1 MRFRMPRSSTANIVR
16 LALAAVTSFMYFAGP
31 TYGDSACSLDTLL
44 NVQIS
49 PGNISLPSGC
59 SLLGSSGQ
67 PILLNTNLTIRGDQN
82 RTAFL
87 DTDWL
92 SGAVTLAPGTAL
104 TLENLRLLNVRF
116 GQGFSLL
123 AFNTSQ
129 LTLNSVTIETD
140 CRTLGTLITGFSPP
154 KPGQGPAYIYIRNNT
169 FNTVRFS
176 SVNITCRLPVAVDVE
191 HFIVGDSLEL
201 YNVLAMYATNVSAYG
216 RGNNLIIVA
225 NQNITISPALWKYG
239 SPLFITRNVTLR
251 GALNAYNIL
260 DLQAVINAVG
270 LGSRVMFTL
279 ENFVIVNAGA
289 LRGTLIQLG
298 LLPCFSIPVWFFQFP
313 RIPASPQLTLANCT
327 LLLPPSEYK
336 YFTLWTLL
344 ATTVVHMDEAGLQL
358 RASTVAINAKNGTN
372 ETLQFERLTGSGL
385 DLVNVN
391 LTYIVRAV
399 PYSGLVLDNPVLIQ
413 SFGATPNATLL
424 PIYDLSDLM
433 ATLGAMQASPI
444 AQGVALA
451 ILRNITIYPEVWPP
465 GGYNVTLPLLMVGQ
479 SSAGDI
485 TWIDFRRVQ
494 NFVRVLGC
502 LPDVYIYIQDLH
514 LVNLPNGLL
523 HPEGSPLAGA
533 PAAAAK
539 AQRLSDVTLFLT
551 NLGVDMCGSGIPSL
565 FLNSSTLVI
574 TYTEFRLVHNAVMQ
588 SVGTSSKGSD
598 MVVGSQFH
606 YDIGTIVSDNMHFR
620 GIVGWAWNGTNVDL
634 TYMCPT
640 GPPLMYNNVY
650 EPLGESSTGSN
661 RLRWWQIVLIAVGG
675 ALFVALIASLIAWRS
690 SVNRLRHEVETV
702 KSAHMDK
709 KSSDASADQDT
720 ASAGGR
726 LGSSHVGG
734 GGGGTNQLVGGSPVG
749 PKGSP
754 IGGGGA
760 GGGGTSDDSTAA
772 QYDRPPLE
780 VLNSMMAS
788 LTQEMDDQHLTI
800 LEVIG
805 QGGFGVV
812 YRGIWKGLNVAV
824 KTITFQDRVAGGEKA
839 QHRAILEAAI
849 SSSLSHPNVVTTYSY
864 DIKPLTVQVA
874 SDPETPDCCQ
884 GPANGQNGGG
894 GGGMKIID
902 KRPILDW
909 KLYLIQEYCDG
920 GSLRTAILKR
930 KFFDAKK
937 GEPRMEMILDT
948 SLELTGG
955 LVHLHERNIIHGDLN
970 PNNVLLKRD
979 SSKKYGAVCKIAD
992 FGLSI
997 KMSADQSHI
1006 SNMRRGTPFYTCP
1019 QILSRGNMT
1028 KAADV
1033 YSMGVM
1039 MWEMYHCCMSYRS
1052 LPSGFAARENFPNFP
1067 RKAAHDFASL
1077 VGSCLDSEP
1086 SRRPTFAQ
1094 LRSELEA
1101 QLLAF
1106 KRGGM
1111 RTGEDVL
1118 GPDPSGD
1125 AAHLA
1130 GCQD

>member
-1 MRFRMPRSSTANIVR
+1 MQGRCGAHWRSSA
-16 LALAAVTSFMYFAGP
+16 SCP
-31 TYGDSACSLDTLL
+31 
-44 NVQIS
+44 
-49 PGNISLPSGC
+49 
-59 SLLGSSGQ
+59 
-67 PILLNTNLTIRGDQN
+67 
-82 RTAFL
+82 AF
-87 DTDWL
+87 
-92 SGAVTLAPGTAL
+92 P
-104 TLENLRLLNVRF
+104 
-116 GQGFSLL
+116 
-123 AFNTSQ
+123 
-129 LTLNSVTIETD
+129 
-140 CRTLGTLITGFSPP
+140 
-154 KPGQGPAYIYIRNNT
+154 Y
-169 FNTVRFS
+169 
-176 SVNITCRLPVAVDVE
+176 
-191 HFIVGDSLEL
+191 
-201 YNVLAMYATNVSAYG
+201 
-216 RGNNLIIVA
+216 
-225 NQNITISPALWKYG
+225 
-239 SPLFITRNVTLR
+239 
-251 GALNAYNIL
+251 
-260 DLQAVINAVG
+260 
-270 LGSRVMFTL
+270 
-279 ENFVIVNAGA
+279 
-289 LRGTLIQLG
+289 
-298 LLPCFSIPVWFFQFP
+298 
-313 RIPASPQLTLANCT
+313 RIPASPQLTLTNCT

-344 ATTVVHMDEAGLQL
+344 ATTVVHMDEVGLQL

-372 ETLQFERLTGSGL
+372 ETIQFERLTGSGL

-399 PYSGLVLDNPVLIQ
+399 PYTGLVLDNPVLIQ
-413 SFGATPNATLL
+413 SFGAVPNVTLV

-433 ATLGAMQASPI
+433 AILHAMQTAPI
-444 AQGVALA
+444 VQGVALV
-451 ILRNITIYPEVWPP
+451 ILRNITIYPEVWPS
-465 GGYNVTLPLLMVGQ
+465 GGYNVTQPLLIVGQ
-479 SSAGDI
+479 SNVGQT

-494 NFVRVLGC
+494 KFVRVLGC
-502 LPDVYIYIQDLH
+502 LPDVYIYIQGMH
-514 LVNLPNGLL
+514 LVNLPNGLI
-523 HPEGSPLAGA
+523 HSEGSALAGA

-539 AQRLSDVTLFLT
+539 AQGLSDVTLYLT
-551 NLGVDMCGSGIPSL
+551 NLGVDMCGTGLPSL
-565 FLNSSTLVI
+565 FLNSSTLII
-574 TYTEFRLVHNAVMQ
+574 TYTEFRLVHNVVMQ

-598 MVVGSQFH
+598 VVVGSQFN
-606 YDIGTIVSDNMHFR
+606 YDIGTIVLDNMHFR
-620 GIVGWAWNGTNVDL
+620 SILGWGWNGTSVDL

-640 GPPLMYNNVY
+640 GPPLLYFNLY
-650 EPLGESSTGSN
+650 EPMGGEPESK
-661 RLRWWQIVLIAVGG
+661 RLRWWQIALIVIGGVLF
-675 ALFVALIASLIAWRS
+675 LALIASLIAWRT
-690 SVNRLRHEVETV
+690 SVNRLRHEVEAV

-709 KSSDASADQDT
+709 KSSDASADRDT
-720 ASAGGR
+720 VSAGGR
-726 LGSSHVGG
+726 LGSSHAGNGG
-734 GGGGTNQLVGGSPVG
+734 GAGSQLVVGSPGG

-754 IGGGGA
+754 NGGGGA
-760 GGGGTSDDSTAA
+760 GGGGTSDDSGAV
-772 QYDRPPLE
+772 QFDRPPLA

-849 SSSLSHPNVVTTYSY
+849 SSSLAHPNVVSTYSY
-864 DIKPLTVQVA
+864 DIKPLTVQGV
-874 SDPETPDCCQ
+874 SDPDTSDSCQ
-884 GPANGQNGGG
+884 SPSNGQN

-902 KRPILDW
+902 KRPVLDW

-930 KFFDAKK
+930 KFFDSKK

-948 SLELTGG
+948 CMELTGG
-955 LVHLHERNIIHGDLN
+955 LMHLHERNIIHGDLN

-979 SSKKYGAVCKIAD
+979 SSKKYGAICKIAD

-1052 LPSGFAARENFPNFP
+1052 LPSGFAARENFPHFP
-1067 RKAAHDFASL
+1067 RKAAHDFACL

-1086 SRRPTFAQ
+1086 SRRPTFVQ
-1094 LRSELEA
+1094 LRSELES

-1106 KRGGM
+1106 KRGGV

-1118 GPDPSGD
+1118 GPDPTGD
-1125 AAHLA
+1125 ATHLN